1 MNEVVTLF
9 PIAMWVAALVS
20 AAFAVWRGPRPITW
34 GVAIDKL
41 LRYLFFFPL
50 GVQGMWAFSGHV
62 FAPVEV
68 AASIGWAPSPFQTEV
83 GVANLGIGL
92 ASFYAAFG
100 SFGARAATAIAAGCF
115 LAGAGVTHLMEIA
128 AEGNFA
134 PGNAGPIMVTDFLTP
149 IAILALLLMRPR
161 REKAVQAKSV
171 PAAPRLEEELEN
183 ARKAIRDELRDA
195 RS

>member
-1 MNEVVTLF
+1 MTEVVSLF
-9 PIAMWVAALVS
+9 PIAMWVAALI
-20 AAFAVWRGPRPITW
+20 AAGIAVWWAPRPITR
-34 GVAIDKL
+34 GVVIDKL

-50 GVQGMWAFSGHV
+50 GVQGLWAFSGHV

-92 ASFYAAFG
+92 ASFYAGFG

-115 LAGAGVTHLMEIA
+115 LGGAGVVHILEIA
-128 AEGNFA
+128 EQGNFA

-149 IAILALLLMRPR
+149 IVVLALLILGPRKRSGPLLSDRLESAR
-161 REKAVQAKSV
+161 RELEGVLS
-171 PAAPRLEEELEN
+171 APP
-183 ARKAIRDELRDA
+183 K
-195 RS
+195 